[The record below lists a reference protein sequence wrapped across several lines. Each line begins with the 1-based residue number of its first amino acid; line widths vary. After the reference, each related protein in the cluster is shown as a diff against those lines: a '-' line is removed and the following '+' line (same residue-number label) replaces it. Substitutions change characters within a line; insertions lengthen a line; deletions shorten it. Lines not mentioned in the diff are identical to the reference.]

1 MRELYFLNQ
10 YLKKYAIPM
19 SLGILF
25 VLLTNI
31 FSASVPVLVRV
42 GLDEALKQSIW
53 ISGAGDS
60 LVMGLIFKTAS
71 IFGVAILIV
80 SILRGIFMYYM
91 RQTLIVVSRKVEY
104 DLKNVLY
111 DKYQQLGEAF
121 YRKHMTG
128 DLLSRMSEDVS
139 NVRMYIGPS
148 IMYFAN
154 MLFTF
159 VVVIYQMV
167 QANASLTLWVLLPLP
182 ILSVSIYQVSK
193 RMNLGNKVIQEQLS
207 LLTASAQET
216 FAGIRIIK
224 SFGME
229 ATFSKKFHE
238 EGEEYKRRNMD
249 LAKINA
255 MFFPLMLLL
264 MGLSTLLVIYLGGK
278 AVEEG
283 TFTPGN
289 LAEFVIYLNML
300 IWPVASLGWT
310 TALVQKAA
318 ASQKRINEFL
328 QAESHQTESGKPF
341 SLSNQITV
349 NNLSFTYEGKTTTSL
364 SGINFTI
371 SKGEIIGITGKTG
384 SGKSTL
390 AQMLAAM
397 YYGNAEAKSILFDG
411 VPLAEIDLTDFRRNL
426 AYVPQ
431 DVFLF
436 SESIRENIA
445 FGLEDGK
452 ASDEEL
458 QRAVTASGLLNDISQ
473 WPQGL
478 ETILGERGV
487 SLSGGQKQRVSLA
500 RALIKKAQFYIL
512 DDCLSAVDSETERN
526 IIDQLQAWLKQS
538 TAVVVSHRIA
548 PLKMAHR
555 ILVLDDGKLTHM
567 GTHDELLVSCE
578 YYKNLN
584 DSQSA
589 ENQSEGV

>member
-25 VLLTNI
+25 ILLTNI
-31 FSASVPVLVRV
+31 FSASVPVLVRL

-53 ISGAGDS
+53 ISGSGDS
-60 LVMGLIFKTAS
+60 LVMGLIFKTAL
-71 IFGVAILIV
+71 IFGIAILLV
-80 SILRGIFMYYM
+80 SVIRGIFMYYM

-111 DKYQQLGEAF
+111 DKYQQLGEGF

-229 ATFSKKFHE
+229 ATFSKKFQE

-278 AVEEG
+278 AVEDG

-328 QAESHQTESGKPF
+328 KVESHQTEVGKPF
-341 SLSNQITV
+341 ALASEIAV
-349 NNLSFTYEGKTTTSL
+349 NNLSFTYEGKTLMSL
-364 SGINFTI
+364 NGVNFTI
-371 SKGEIIGITGKTG
+371 KKGEIIGITGKTG

-390 AQMLAAM
+390 AQLLAAM
-397 YYGNAEAKSILFDG
+397 YYGSAEAKSISFDG
-411 VPLAEIDLTDFRRNL
+411 VPLAEIDLTDYRRHL

-458 QRAVTASGLLNDISQ
+458 QRAVAASGLLNDISQ
-473 WPQGL
+473 WPKGL
-478 ETILGERGV
+478 DTILGERGV

-526 IIDQLQAWLKQS
+526 IIDQLQGWLKQS

-548 PLKMAHR
+548 PLKMANR
-555 ILVLDDGKLTHM
+555 ILVLDEGSLTYM

-589 ENQSEGV
+589 ENQIEGV

>member
-1 MRELYFLNQ
+1 
-10 YLKKYAIPM
+10 M

-25 VLLTNI
+25 ILLTNI
-31 FSASVPVLVRV
+31 FSASVPVLVRL
-42 GLDEALKQSIW
+42 GLDEALKQSVW
-53 ISGAGDS
+53 ISGSGDS
-60 LVMGLIFKTAS
+60 LVMGLIFKTAL
-71 IFGVAILIV
+71 IFGIAILLV
-80 SILRGIFMYYM
+80 SVIRGIFMYYM

-104 DLKNVLY
+104 DLKNILY
-111 DKYQQLGEAF
+111 DKYQQLGEGF

-167 QANASLTLWVLLPLP
+167 QANASLTVWVLLPLP

-229 ATFSKKFHE
+229 ATFSKKFQE

-341 SLSNQITV
+341 SLSNQVTV
-349 NNLSFTYEGKTTTSL
+349 NNLSFTYEGKTLMSL
-364 SGINFTI
+364 NGVNFTI
-371 SKGEIIGITGKTG
+371 KKGEIIGITGKTG

-390 AQMLAAM
+390 AQLLAAM
-397 YYGNAEAKSILFDG
+397 YYGSAEAKSISFDG
-411 VPLAEIDLTDFRRNL
+411 IPLAEIDLTDYRRHL

-431 DVFLF
+431 DIFLF

-458 QRAVTASGLLNDISQ
+458 QRAVAVSGLLNDISQ
-473 WPQGL
+473 WPKGL
-478 ETILGERGV
+478 DTILGERGV

-526 IIDQLQAWLKQS
+526 IIDQLQGWLKQS

-548 PLKMAHR
+548 PLKMANR
-555 ILVLDDGKLTHM
+555 ILVLDEGSLTFM

-589 ENQSEGV
+589 ENQTEGV

>member
-1 MRELYFLNQ
+1 
-10 YLKKYAIPM
+10 
-19 SLGILF
+19 
-25 VLLTNI
+25 
-31 FSASVPVLVRV
+31 
-42 GLDEALKQSIW
+42 
-53 ISGAGDS
+53 
-60 LVMGLIFKTAS
+60 
-71 IFGVAILIV
+71 
-80 SILRGIFMYYM
+80 
-91 RQTLIVVSRKVEY
+91 
-104 DLKNVLY
+104 
-111 DKYQQLGEAF
+111 
-121 YRKHMTG
+121 
-128 DLLSRMSEDVS
+128 
-139 NVRMYIGPS
+139 
-148 IMYFAN
+148 
-154 MLFTF
+154 
-159 VVVIYQMV
+159 
-167 QANASLTLWVLLPLP
+167 
-182 ILSVSIYQVSK
+182 
-193 RMNLGNKVIQEQLS
+193 MNRGNKVIQEQLS

-278 AVEEG
+278 AVEQG

-341 SLSNQITV
+341 TLSNEIAV
-349 NNLSFTYEGKTTTSL
+349 NNLSFHYEGKTAMSL
-364 SGINFTI
+364 SDVNFTI
-371 SKGEIIGITGKTG
+371 KKGEIIGVTGKTG

-397 YYGNAEAKSILFDG
+397 YYGNAEAKSISFDG
-411 VPLAEIDLTDFRRNL
+411 VPLAEIDLTDYRRNL

-458 QRAVTASGLLNDISQ
+458 QRAVAASGLLNDISQ

-478 ETILGERGV
+478 DTILGERGV

-512 DDCLSAVDSETERN
+512 DDCLSAVDSDTERN

-538 TAVVVSHRIA
+538 TAVVISHRIA
-548 PLKMAHR
+548 PLKMANR
-555 ILVLDDGKLTHM
+555 ILVLDEGKLTHI
-567 GTHDELLVSCE
+567 GTHEELLDNCE

-589 ENQSEGV
+589 ENQTEGV